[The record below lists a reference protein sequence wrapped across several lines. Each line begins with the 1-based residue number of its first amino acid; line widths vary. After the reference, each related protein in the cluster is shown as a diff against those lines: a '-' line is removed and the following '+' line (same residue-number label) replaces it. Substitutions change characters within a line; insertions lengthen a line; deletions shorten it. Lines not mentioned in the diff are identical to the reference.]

1 MKLDYKNK
9 FENQNID
16 INELRPNKS
25 YDYLIK
31 NRNSSFKDLLKNKDE
46 IKKFLI
52 YRNCP
57 ICDNSKNKFKFEKD
71 TFKIVECEK
80 CKIIFVN
87 PIFNEGKYKEIYQG
101 KDYQNIVKELG
112 ESSHL
117 YRKNRFGKER
127 ASNIEKFH
135 DKMLPKTSL
144 EIGCSTGFV
153 MEVLNNL
160 GWSTTGLELNPSAVN
175 FAKKRSLNVLDIP
188 LEDFQSDKRFSAIQM
203 YDVLEHLTNPKN
215 ILNKAKNLLEKNGNI
230 FIYVPNYN
238 SATIQL
244 LGRDNSHFIWPTH
257 HLTYFTP
264 ETLKEFL
271 ENNGF
276 EVFFWETQGLD
287 ITDWLWHLSE
297 KEKYD
302 TKIIEDHLELFQFYI
317 NAAGHGKNL
326 RMYAKK
332 K

>member
-1 MKLDYKNK
+1 
-9 FENQNID
+9 
-16 INELRPNKS
+16 
-25 YDYLIK
+25 
-31 NRNSSFKDLLKNKDE
+31 
-46 IKKFLI
+46 
-52 YRNCP
+52 
-57 ICDNSKNKFKFEKD
+57 
-71 TFKIVECEK
+71 
-80 CKIIFVN
+80 
-87 PIFNEGKYKEIYQG
+87 
-101 KDYQNIVKELG
+101 
-112 ESSHL
+112 
-117 YRKNRFGKER
+117 
-127 ASNIEKFH
+127 
-135 DKMLPKTSL
+135 
-144 EIGCSTGFV
+144 

-332 K
+332 KMK